1 MHSAQI
7 SQKQPEKKI
16 FTIQVYVGRLGDD
29 DVDDDDDLVGRQ
41 GGVRAF

>member
-1 MHSAQI
+1 MCTDFTEATRN
-7 SQKQPEKKI
+7 KI
-16 FTIQVYVGRLGDD
+16 FTIQVYVGSLGDD